1 MSYLLDASV
10 QKRLNVSVSVF
21 KGASSDAM
29 TAGSVVYFASADSS
43 NSHNAVGYTLGSS
56 GDTYTIQLD
65 NGYTYRLK
73 AALCYFKNLDTTTAG
88 FTTYQFYDSSTAI
101 GSIGMIT
108 DGGTPNT
115 GESGGGTYEE
125 NAIATF
131 TLAGSG
137 TTDIALKIIANSN
150 NTTIEGPAY
159 SSGNWY
165 NKARIEVWR
174 Y

>member
-1 MSYLLDASV
+1 MSYLLDAAV
-10 QKRLNVSVSVF
+10 QKRLDVSMSVF

-29 TAGSVVYFASADSS
+29 TAGSVVYFASADTS
-43 NSHNAVGYTLGSS
+43 NSHNAVSYTLGASS
-56 GDTYTIQLD
+56 DTYTIRLN

-73 AALCYFKNLDTTTAG
+73 AALCYFKASLVAG
-88 FTTYQFYDSSTAI
+88 FTTYQFYNASTVI
-101 GSIGMIT
+101 GSLGMIT
-108 DGGTPNT
+108 DGVTDNL

-131 TLAGSG
+131 NLAGSG
-137 TTDIALKIIANSN
+137 TTDNALKIVTNSN
-150 NTTIEGPAY
+150 NTTVEGPDY
-159 SSGNWY
+159 SSGNHY